1 LIVPKALSIV
11 VIVASVAA
19 GQSPRF
25 EAVSIEPT
33 EDASFRLLGGP
44 GTKTPGLFTGAGAT
58 LGMLVAK
65 AFDLPDYRLSGPDS
79 IKFTRFNIR
88 AKVPEGITRDQFRL
102 MLQALLAERF
112 KMTFHYQKKEMQ
124 GYDLVVAEN
133 GPKIKESTEI
143 PPPEDLDNPPP
154 SGPGP
159 FKMDNG
165 SPVSMAQLVAYMN
178 AMFPVGDATGLKG
191 HYAISLNWTIKPE
204 GPSLF
209 DAVQRQLGLKF
220 EPRKIMVD
228 VLVIDHIE
236 KTPTEN

>member
-1 LIVPKALSIV
+1 VLKTLGIV

-25 EAVSIEPT
+25 EAVTIEPT

-65 AFDLPDYRLSGPDS
+65 AFDLPDYRLSGPDL

-112 KMTFHYQKKEMQ
+112 KMTFHYQKKEIQ

-143 PPPEDLDNPPP
+143 PPPEDPDNPLGRFIVPNAP
-154 SGPGP
+154 
-159 FKMDNG
+159 
-165 SPVSMAQLVAYMN
+165 PVSMAQFVAYMN
-178 AMFPVGDATGLKG
+178 AMFPVSDATGLKG
-191 HYAISLNWTIKPE
+191 YYVMSLNWTIKPE

-209 DAVQRQLGLKF
+209 NAVQQQLGLKF